1 MCHNGVLKLHTGG
14 FAGLFVVRSGFLDS
28 NGESRAGPSRA
39 TILRVADD
47 PDRPPRQARPHQMIL
62 RAATPANAASPAP
75 SSKKLEGSGIVVS
88 VITMLFEVKL

>member
-1 MCHNGVLKLHTGG
+1 
-14 FAGLFVVRSGFLDS
+14 
-28 NGESRAGPSRA
+28 
-39 TILRVADD
+39 
-47 PDRPPRQARPHQMIL
+47 MIL